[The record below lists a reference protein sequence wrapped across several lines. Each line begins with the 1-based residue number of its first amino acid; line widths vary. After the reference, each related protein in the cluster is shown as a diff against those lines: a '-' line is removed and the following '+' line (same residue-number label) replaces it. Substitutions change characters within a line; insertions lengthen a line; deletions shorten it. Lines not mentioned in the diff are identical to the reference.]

1 MLVYQ
6 RVIQSHIIK
15 QHGVRTLLMLVSFF
29 ETFVFSMAGWNED
42 SYQVVCGFVVVVL
55 CGFILIWQGIY
66 IYIYVYVISSTNLIW
81 WKNTQFHNVHVVCDM
96 RVSHIFIIQSWDFPP
111 SHVKLTDGSG
121 CDVYINFHPNQIA
134 YSGPRILRMIVSAS
148 VFLLISTSLR

>member
-55 CGFILIWQGIY
+55 CGFILIWQDIY
-66 IYIYVYVISSTNLIW
+66 IYICVCNFLHQFNLM
-81 WKNTQFHNVHVVCDM
+81 KKHPFHNVHVVCDM